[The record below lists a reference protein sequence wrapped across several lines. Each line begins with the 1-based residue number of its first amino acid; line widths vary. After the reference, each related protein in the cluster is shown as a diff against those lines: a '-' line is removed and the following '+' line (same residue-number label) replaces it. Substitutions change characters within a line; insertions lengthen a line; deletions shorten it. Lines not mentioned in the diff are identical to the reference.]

1 MEIQLKQT
9 DMVTEE
15 KAKFVEEQANRL
27 LAFTMESRAML
38 SKEAHTTLN
47 WLFAVIVGSSGYVL
61 SLFESPE
68 SVKWWIIIPLLVV
81 GTSSAVQAAKIF
93 HDAMRVMPVLPVGNE
108 PKNLLTD
115 ATMQYGIE
123 WIRISETASLQE
135 RIDKARDHNARV
147 GDAINRARWTLT
159 VLPAVGLIVAVLWRC
174 FISV

>member
-1 MEIQLKQT
+1 MEIKLKQIES
-9 DMVTEE
+9 VTEE
-15 KAKFVEEQANRL
+15 KAKFIEDQANRL

-61 SLFESPE
+61 SLFETPDN
-68 SVKWWIIIPLLVV
+68 VKWWIIVPLLLV
-81 GTSSAVQAAKIF
+81 GTVSAIQAALIF
-93 HDAMRVMPVLPVGNE
+93 HDAMRTMPVLPMGNE

-115 ATMQYGIE
+115 ATMQYDME

-159 VLPAVGLIVAVLWRC
+159 VLPAVGLVVAIIWRC